1 MKLKM
6 KIKSEKQLELLIL
19 FDQKRRCRSGREWME
34 VRMKIEF
41 EEMVLKELLMKVL
54 LSEIK
59 KMKKKGEVEGSNL
72 KVVLIG
78 CWKEER
84 CGNWQCLG

>member
-1 MKLKM
+1 
-6 KIKSEKQLELLIL
+6 
-19 FDQKRRCRSGREWME
+19 ME

-59 KMKKKGEVEGSNL
+59 KMKKKG
-72 KVVLIG
+72 
-78 CWKEER
+78 R
-84 CGNWQCLG
+84 